1 MKKIIS
7 TTFFLLATTISV
19 FAQEAEE
26 PKIDVEKAKKEIVN
40 VFTTYKNAIVKNDVK
55 TAVLQLDKSSFNYY
69 DEILNTS
76 LRADEAQINQLEL
89 LDRLMVLSVKH
100 RVPKD
105 KLITMDGKDLL
116 IYALENDIINNNR
129 VETMG
134 IGDIDVNGDIAYGQF
149 LQNNQNIALYLGF
162 SFDQSQWRLDITSLA
177 EPTGFAIR
185 KLVEMQNKTEN
196 EVIIMMIESSTPGQK
211 VSKDIWKPIL

>member
-1 MKKIIS
+1 MKKFIS
-7 TTFFLLATTISV
+7 TTLFLFATTISV
-19 FAQEAEE
+19 FAQETEE

-55 TAVLQLDKSSFNYY
+55 SAILQLDKSSFSYY

-76 LRADEAQINQLEL
+76 LRADEAQLNQLDI
-89 LDRLMVLSVKH
+89 LDRLMVLTVKH

-105 KLITMDGKDLL
+105 QLIKMNGKDLL

-129 VETMG
+129 VEKMG
-134 IGDIDVNGDIAYGQF
+134 IGDIEINGDIAYGQF
-149 LQNNQNIALYLGF
+149 LQDNKNIALYLGF
-162 SFDQSQWRLDITSLA
+162 SYDQSQWRLDVTSLA

-185 KLVEMQNKTEN
+185 KLVEMQNKDEN
-196 EVIIMMIESSTPGQK
+196 EVIFMMIEASTPNQK
-211 VSKDIWKPIL
+211 ISKDIWKPIL

>member
-1 MKKIIS
+1 MKKFIS
-7 TTFFLLATTISV
+7 TTLFLFATTISV
-19 FAQEAEE
+19 FAQETEE

-55 TAVLQLDKSSFNYY
+55 SAILQLDKSSFSYY

-76 LRADEAQINQLEL
+76 LRADEAQLNQLEI
-89 LDRLMVLSVKH
+89 LDRLMVLTVKH

-105 KLITMDGKDLL
+105 QLIKMNGKDLL

-129 VETMG
+129 VEKMG
-134 IGDIDVNGDIAYGQF
+134 IGDIEINGDIAYGQF
-149 LQNNQNIALYLGF
+149 LQDNKNIALYLGF
-162 SFDQSQWRLDITSLA
+162 SYDQSQWRLDVTSLA

-185 KLVEMQNKTEN
+185 KLVEMQNKDEN
-196 EVIIMMIESSTPGQK
+196 EVIFMMIEASTPNQK
-211 VSKDIWKPIL
+211 ISKDIWKPIL